1 MAITVIIT
9 ITKKLNP
16 ACLKAYEVG
25 NLLAG
30 FNFSHMKNLNKECP
44 VTGKEV
50 IDPLEAPQ
58 SSINGTALAFCTSTC
73 KSIFDR
79 YLVKFA
85 EKLYPASGQPYRA
98 IILNP
103 KYKR

>member
-1 MAITVIIT
+1 
-9 ITKKLNP
+9 
-16 ACLKAYEVG
+16 
-25 NLLAG
+25 
-30 FNFSHMKNLNKECP
+30 MKRSNKECP

-50 IDPLEAPQ
+50 VDPLEAPQ

-85 EKLYPASGQPYRA
+85 EILYPA
-98 IILNP
+98 
-103 KYKR
+103 KK